1 MNKSRA
7 ARNSRAA
14 CQQKTLHL
22 RSQRTGQLPETQ
34 VENVAFHMKN
44 TLSRRP
50 ASLLFAFSLFLLT
63 AALLAWGADA
73 LRKQQGFKQPGWTAG
88 GLGKGHVGA
97 QCLWT
102 QCFDKTT

>member
-1 MNKSRA
+1 MNKSWA

-34 VENVAFHMKN
+34 AENVAFHMKN

-73 LRKQQGFKQPGWTAG
+73 LRKQQGFKQPGLTTG

-97 QCLWT
+97 GCLGT